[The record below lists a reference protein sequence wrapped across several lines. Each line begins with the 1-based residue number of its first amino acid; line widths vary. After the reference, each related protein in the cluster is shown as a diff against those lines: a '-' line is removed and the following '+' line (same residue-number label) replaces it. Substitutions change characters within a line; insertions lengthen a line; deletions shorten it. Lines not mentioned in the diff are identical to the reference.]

1 MLRQQGHTV
10 CVVDLIERLVTNRG
24 DLELTLDQ
32 YAEGIRRFRPDI
44 LGIGFFSIHYIE
56 VQKLVR
62 FSRRVCERAGIRTT
76 FIAGGIHA
84 STEPSLTLTNLEFDY
99 VVVGEAE
106 MSLPKFCGGADPNTI
121 PGVIGAST
129 PKTIGLAIVG
139 IVALVCATAPAP
151 SAEQQHAPHGRDGCG
166 RASNPAKRRRQHVRH
181 ASQEPLAGIVDLQVT
196 EHARKR

>member
-1 MLRQQGHTV
+1 MARFQPEEVRFMARVMLCQPWNFHDEDVVHDDLENEWRCAPYSLVLLATLLRQQGHTV

-76 FIAGGIHA
+76 Y
-84 STEPSLTLTNLEFDY
+84 L
-99 VVVGEAE
+99 
-106 MSLPKFCGGADPNTI
+106 
-121 PGVIGAST
+121 
-129 PKTIGLAIVG
+129 
-139 IVALVCATAPAP
+139 
-151 SAEQQHAPHGRDGCG
+151 
-166 RASNPAKRRRQHVRH
+166 
-181 ASQEPLAGIVDLQVT
+181 
-196 EHARKR
+196 